1 MPLCMADATCY
12 SSFDIAS
19 FGRKKAA
26 LGGWTGFVFK
36 SPFDKNQK
44 ARNVLAVQAKSA
56 NAVVMTS
63 VAVLTSPVAVSC
75 G

>member
-1 MPLCMADATCY
+1 MLPVILPLTWLLLDA
-12 SSFDIAS
+12 
-19 FGRKKAA
+19 KKAA